1 MFFDSILNNLESELI
16 KVVER
21 MFKKANQ
28 RESLYSIVQNW
39 LEELNPS
46 VSTHLFADGAEKCYS
61 IFTGI
66 THDEHLFI
74 GRLAKGLTGLRI
86 EDWNSDIIGKFLKNL
101 EKSKS
106 SLESYTFDKENH
118 LVAEEK
124 ASATEYQV
132 TFLNNDG
139 SILVKHFEKTE
150 IGNRAKLL
158 KNDIE
163 SSIDEMGYSISE
175 QEKRQVIMDVLRQL
189 CE

>member
-1 MFFDSILNNLESELI
+1 M
-16 KVVER
+16 
-21 MFKKANQ
+21 
-28 RESLYSIVQNW
+28 
-39 LEELNPS
+39 
-46 VSTHLFADGAEKCYS
+46 
-61 IFTGI
+61 
-66 THDEHLFI
+66 
-74 GRLAKGLTGLRI
+74 
-86 EDWNSDIIGKFLKNL
+86 
-101 EKSKS
+101 
-106 SLESYTFDKENH
+106 
-118 LVAEEK
+118 AEEK